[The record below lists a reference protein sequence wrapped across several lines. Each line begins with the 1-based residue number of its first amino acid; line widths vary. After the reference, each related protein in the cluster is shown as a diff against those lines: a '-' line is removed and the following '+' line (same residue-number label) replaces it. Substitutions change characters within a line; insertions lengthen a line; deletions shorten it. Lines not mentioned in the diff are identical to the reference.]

1 MEERIKIIKGITD
14 DWMESELYPP
24 ATDSQISEFEEK
36 MKVIIPESYK
46 EFLRYSNGA
55 ELFGGDALLF
65 SVNID
70 DEYKMNYDFSE
81 GNVPKELL
89 IIGYYNSKHI
99 CFDSR
104 DNSFIFYEYEEY
116 DDIKDECIHFL
127 DFYGVLDFMID
138 IATN

>member
-1 MEERIKIIKGITD
+1 MEERIRIIKSITD
-14 DWMESELYPP
+14 DWMESEFYPP
-24 ATDSQISEFEEK
+24 ATDLQISEFEEK
-36 MKVIIPESYK
+36 MKVKIPESYK
-46 EFLRYSNGA
+46 EFLRYSNGGG
-55 ELFGGDALLF
+55 LFGGDALLY

-70 DEYKMNYDFSE
+70 DEYKINYDISE

-89 IIGYYNSKHI
+89 IIGLYNSKHI
-99 CFDSR
+99 CYDSR

-116 DDIKDECIHFL
+116 DDIKDECLHFL

>member
-1 MEERIKIIKGITD
+1 MKERIEKIKNITD
-14 DWMESELYPP
+14 DWMQSELNPP
-24 ATDSQISEFEEK
+24 ATDSQIREFEEK

-70 DEYKMNYDFSE
+70 DEYKINNDFSE

-89 IIGYYNSKHI
+89 ILGYYLDSHI
-99 CFDSR
+99 CYDFR
-104 DNSFIFYEYEEY
+104 DDIFVFYIEEEYER
-116 DDIKDECIHFL
+116 IKEECVIFN
-127 DFYGVLDFMID
+127 DFCEVLDYAID
-138 IATN
+138 IAEN